1 MNIFHHGAV
10 KGVTGSCHELRYKYK
25 QEPCGIL
32 IDCGLFQGEDADGY
46 SQAAP
51 IPFEIAH
58 IKALVVT
65 HVHIDHVGRIPNL
78 LAKGFSGPI
87 YCSEASAHL
96 LPLVLEDALK
106 VGFTKN
112 QQLIERV
119 IDKIRSQIVA
129 VAYHTWQAID
139 ESLRIQFSPAG
150 HILGS
155 AYITCELESKTIIF
169 SGDLGAQNSPL
180 LNDLVSPKQCDE
192 LIIESTYGDKNHENR
207 EQRQQRLQAAI
218 EHALEDG
225 GTVLIPA
232 FSIGRTQELLYELE
246 DILYNSQL
254 KVEGSQLT
262 PNNSKLNII
271 VDSPLAAKFTQS
283 YRKLKHLWDNEAQ
296 QKLVNGR
303 HPLNFEQ
310 LTTIDDHETHL
321 QTVKYLANTKQP
333 AIVIAASGMCNGGRI
348 MNYLEAMLNEKRHDV
363 LFVGYQASGTIG
375 RIIQKYGPKN
385 GHVTIGDKTITINAQ
400 VHTIS
405 GYSAH
410 ADKQDLL
417 RFVAGIKQKPK
428 QIRIVH
434 GDNNAKRELRNQLKR
449 DYPEISV
456 IIPTE

>member
-1 MNIFHHGAV
+1 M
-10 KGVTGSCHELRYKYK
+10 
-25 QEPCGIL
+25 
-32 IDCGLFQGEDADGY
+32 
-46 SQAAP
+46 
-51 IPFEIAH
+51 
-58 IKALVVT
+58 
-65 HVHIDHVGRIPNL
+65 
-78 LAKGFSGPI
+78 
-87 YCSEASAHL
+87 
-96 LPLVLEDALK
+96 
-106 VGFTKN
+106 
-112 QQLIERV
+112 
-119 IDKIRSQIVA
+119 
-129 VAYHTWQAID
+129 
-139 ESLRIQFSPAG
+139 
-150 HILGS
+150 
-155 AYITCELESKTIIF
+155 
-169 SGDLGAQNSPL
+169 
-180 LNDLVSPKQCDE
+180 VSPKQCDE